1 MSGLSKIEVKSGGVF
16 EIEGKIVARKSTK
29 SGGLIY
35 ESAKDLW
42 VGKGTSAFS
51 LRTTKG
57 ETGEVQ
63 LKYKVFYPMVG
74 LKMLNIIWAMLGNQ
88 AGKHIMLKWK

>member
-35 ESAKDLW
+35 ESEKDLW

-57 ETGEVQ
+57 ETGEV
-63 LKYKVFYPMVG
+63 
-74 LKMLNIIWAMLGNQ
+74 
-88 AGKHIMLKWK
+88 